1 MTVGLDRD
9 AAGRYVLGRLTPAG
23 GYSFYRTPQWSV
35 EEPNAPDTLAAL
47 ESLRLL
53 DIAAPRPNVTGRWLR
68 SLQAA
73 DGGYPTLT
81 IGWAALR
88 ALAVLGIAPVRS
100 FSEWLSSREHALLG
114 RRRDRD
120 WRGALSDALHLF
132 ESVRLSELAPRF
144 TGRDRFSKL
153 LDEARDPLGGWARPG
168 ADLETTAV
176 AMLIGAPT
184 ELSGRD
190 RGAAEQFLRRNED
203 GVLGLRLSPDAGA
216 TSVGAL
222 WGGLELADVLGLELS
237 YPGAVGENLA
247 LMQRADGGLG
257 ARHAAIST
265 LHDTWRGLEATR
277 LLDKLHEE
285 R

>member
-1 MTVGLDRD
+1 VTVGLDRD

-153 LDEARDPLGGWARPG
+153 LGGASVTPG
-168 ADLETTAV
+168 Q
-176 AMLIGAPT
+176 
-184 ELSGRD
+184 LSGCPDQHGDGRD